1 MFVMPEIGQSD
12 PAFSFAGVKSPSST
26 AAAVVRH
33 GKKLELQQQ
42 EKQLRRRIPPPME
55 VACFSLI
62 SDRSLLEGMNFE
74 FGGGIGFWPARFPL
88 VGFLIFLFLL
98 FIEKYCVIIT
108 RLS

>member
-1 MFVMPEIGQSD
+1 MFAMPEIGLSD
-12 PAFSFAGVKSPSST
+12 PAFIFAGVKSPSSA

-33 GKKLELQQQ
+33 GKKLELQQ

-74 FGGGIGFWPARFPL
+74 FGGGIGFWPAIPSRWVFNFSFPS
-88 VGFLIFLFLL
+88 F
-98 FIEKYCVIIT
+98 Y
-108 RLS
+108 